1 MLDSMIWLHPLA
13 QVTISGNPAANRKAL
28 DRGNQSHGAELR
40 EGLIRWQ
47 WERGDV
53 EGHEIVDSNLFWNIR
68 LPLSSMARNW
78 GAITFYRE
86 FGGDELLLD
95 INYLINLVQRELTV
109 AVERVFT
116 VELKPEVITLS
127 GERKISVMA
136 AKA

>member
-1 MLDSMIWLHPLA
+1 
-13 QVTISGNPAANRKAL
+13 
-28 DRGNQSHGAELR
+28 
-40 EGLIRWQ
+40 
-47 WERGDV
+47 
-53 EGHEIVDSNLFWNIR
+53 
-68 LPLSSMARNW
+68 MARNW